1 MVQNYCVWESEP
13 VNPQLHDE
21 FLAMCALFASGELTD
36 EEWALLQVHL
46 AYCDSCRVAFEDFQ
60 QISQDVVPAMAM
72 SAVSEHEPRPQ
83 ETPFSVEAAENAM
96 FARLDALHSKPQPI
110 RSPRPKWPLYAGL
123 AACAVASASI
133 IGVHLL
139 RTKTPRTTPTMAVE
153 APPVHSHQQPP
164 GVPLVQH
171 AEQPLQT
178 MADAG
183 QVNELRRQLKTTQEL
198 YHQSTAEVAS
208 IQEGLNAEQLERQ
221 RISTERDAVQQ
232 QLLASQ
238 TEEQSLRQ
246 NLQATAGAGREQATQ
261 TEVLNAKVHQLTA
274 DLEEKDKLLRLDKE
288 FLAHDREIRD
298 LIGARNL
305 YIADIY
311 DVGQNGKTAKPFG
324 RIFYTKDRS
333 LVFYGYDLDQQ
344 PGLKQ
349 SVAFQAWG
357 SGDDKQNVSL
367 GLFYQDDTHKRWVL
381 RFNDTKTLAR
391 LNMVFVTAEP
401 RGGST
406 KPTGKPVL
414 LAYLQVQPNHP

>member
-1 MVQNYCVWESEP
+1 M
-13 VNPQLHDE
+13 NPQLHDE
-21 FLAMCALFASGELTD
+21 FVTMCALFAAGELTE

-46 AYCDSCRVAFEDFQ
+46 AYCDSCRVAFEQFQ
-60 QISQDVVPAMAM
+60 QVAQDVVPAMAV
-72 SAVSEHEPRPQ
+72 SAASEHALEPQ
-83 ETPFSVEAAENAM
+83 EAAFSVESAEQAM
-96 FARLDALHSKPQPI
+96 FARLDSLPSKPQPI
-110 RSPRPKWPLYAGL
+110 RSPRPMWPLYAGL
-123 AACAVASASI
+123 AACAVVSASI

-139 RTKTPRTTPTMAVE
+139 HTMTPPHATPNMAMETPTV
-153 APPVHSHQQPP
+153 QPHP
-164 GVPLVQH
+164 KPSGQPSAQTLV
-171 AEQPLQT
+171 QPLQP
-178 MADAG
+178 AVNVA
-183 QVNELRRQLKTTQEL
+183 QVSELQRQLKSAEEL
-198 YHQSTAEVAS
+198 YHQSSAEVTS
-208 IQEGLNAEQLERQ
+208 IQEQLNAEQREREA
-221 RISTERDAVQQ
+221 ISAERDTAKQ

-246 NLQATAGAGREQATQ
+246 ALQATTGAGREQATQ
-261 TEVLNAKVHQLTA
+261 TAALDAKVQQLTA
-274 DLEEKDKLLRLDKE
+274 DLEEKDKLLGLDKE

-298 LIGARNL
+298 LIAARNL
-305 YIADIY
+305 YIADIF

-367 GLFYQDDTHKRWVL
+367 GLFYQDDTRKRWVL
-381 RFNDTKTLAR
+381 HFNDTKTLAR

-401 RGGST
+401 HGGSA